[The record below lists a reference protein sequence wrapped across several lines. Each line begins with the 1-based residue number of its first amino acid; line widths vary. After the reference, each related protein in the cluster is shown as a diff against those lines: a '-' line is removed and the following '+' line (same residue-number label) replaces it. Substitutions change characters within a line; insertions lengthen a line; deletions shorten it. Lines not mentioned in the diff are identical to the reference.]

1 MRLGPSIKKALA
13 LLLLTPFIAVGRCSQ
28 SLHLAPTANSSDGD
42 ELKRDSDGTAT
53 ATGIVI
59 ENYLGCQVDAI
70 CYLQIRVGNKE
81 VRVIYHPGEGEN
93 HINKTAYE
101 QGAKAKKG
109 THIRAYGQYRKKGS
123 LDIIETFSSN
133 TFYIRILPN

>member
-1 MRLGPSIKKALA
+1 MSERS
-13 LLLLTPFIAVGRCSQ
+13 
-28 SLHLAPTANSSDGD
+28 H

-59 ENYLGCQVDAI
+59 ENYRGCQVDAI
-70 CYLQIRVGNKE
+70 CYLQLRVGNKE

-101 QGAKAKKG
+101 QGAKAKKSA
-109 THIRAYGQYRKKGS
+109 HIRAYGQYRRRGS
-123 LDIIETFSSN
+123 IDIIETFGSD
-133 TFYIRILPN
+133 TFYIRILPNSSSGSVA